1 MGDHTAT
8 RKRTIL
14 KASRWGL
21 LFVSSLTSPSFWD
34 RLQLALNRFYIGG
47 KKSRIK
53 ETGCVTMDGNS
64 KWGDQKSYANSPLPV
79 SDPEQRGVNGQRRRC
94 LALPLVKSKWV
105 RDTVHPSLSV
115 NPFDTNRS

>member
-1 MGDHTAT
+1 MAIAT
-8 RKRTIL
+8 FDLSKFFGQ
-14 KASRWGL
+14 AA
-21 LFVSSLTSPSFWD
+21 
-34 RLQLALNRFYIGG
+34 LALNRSEIDD